1 MSDLASFMAS
11 PKPQRE
17 VLAALGNYVAA
28 RQALNTAVSAAV
40 FRGATWDDIG
50 AWIGIPA
57 EMARLRFTTKEKKT

>member
-1 MSDLASFMAS
+1 MAS

-17 VLAALGNYVAA
+17 VLTALGNYVAA